1 MQQSSLI
8 LCGCQVNKSFD
19 GHLIFTLS
27 MIGHSKIGLPIDF
40 KGLPVSCTVGLQ
52 SLEPHKL
59 FSFFAPLVNHREVHQ

>member
-1 MQQSSLI
+1 
-8 LCGCQVNKSFD
+8 
-19 GHLIFTLS
+19 

-59 FSFFAPLVNHREVHQ
+59 FSFFAPLVNHREVHQWFFVKMLV